1 MADTKCRPGV
11 SPGGRE
17 ITRAAQCSDQRAH
30 AHDGPIFQVAPA
42 RAAEARLL
50 PLREKC
56 ALWRPNAGEAS
67 WCTIQWLCV
76 HFD

>member
-30 AHDGPIFQVAPA
+30 AHDRPILQVAPEQ
-42 RAAEARLL
+42 AAEARLIT
-50 PLREKC
+50 LREKR
-56 ALWRPNAGEAS
+56 AQWRLNAGEVS
-67 WCTIQWLCV
+67 WCTIQRWFY